1 VPRRTKRRSRSNSQG
16 RLISPLSFSPEIVCS
31 TGDDLE
37 IPVLRVGAFELDAV
51 RHRVI
56 RAGVEL
62 KLTPKESESF

>member
-1 VPRRTKRRSRSNSQG
+1 
-16 RLISPLSFSPEIVCS
+16 VCS